1 MLRTRSFVIAREMKR
16 QEIPGKWQVRVDV
29 FGRSRE
35 RAGFAMVERITPC
48 LRNLPP
54 VFRHFPRTAIRKPDS
69 LTAPSVY
76 RKPDGKLLANPH
88 GTLPR
93 KHPFF

>member
-1 MLRTRSFVIAREMKR
+1 VGFTLQSLTLGEYGFTLIWTSGS
-16 QEIPGKWQVRVDV
+16 P
-29 FGRSRE
+29 
-35 RAGFAMVERITPC
+35 GFAVVERITPC